1 MLREFMYDE
10 EDALDGFECEDLRRQ
25 VVKTTGS
32 TSRKLRRFFS
42 SSNKL
47 AFRFKMGRKIK
58 DLNDRLAEIESLKSL
73 LGLTEQTSDH
83 SSVLPEDISEMK
95 QSFESFSG
103 LIGRDRDKECIINL
117 LVEPFKVDEA
127 HPFVIPI
134 VGMGGLGKT
143 ALANRCMTMEVR
155 MPFLS

>member
-1 MLREFMYDE
+1 MEEFAAKSLLGKLGSSAIKELYLAWGLKAELASLEEKLLAINAVLMDAGKKQSQNEKIRFWLQMLREFMYDA

-32 TSRKLRRFFS
+32 TSRKLSRFFS

-47 AFRFKMGRKIK
+47 ALRFKMGHKIK

-83 SSVLPEDISEMK
+83 SSVLPEEISEMK
-95 QSFESFSG
+95 
-103 LIGRDRDKECIINL
+103 
-117 LVEPFKVDEA
+117 
-127 HPFVIPI
+127 
-134 VGMGGLGKT
+134 
-143 ALANRCMTMEVR
+143 
-155 MPFLS
+155 

>member
-1 MLREFMYDE
+1 MYDE

-83 SSVLPEDISEMK
+83 SSVLPEEISEMK
-95 QSFESFSG
+95 
-103 LIGRDRDKECIINL
+103 
-117 LVEPFKVDEA
+117 
-127 HPFVIPI
+127 
-134 VGMGGLGKT
+134 
-143 ALANRCMTMEVR
+143 
-155 MPFLS
+155 